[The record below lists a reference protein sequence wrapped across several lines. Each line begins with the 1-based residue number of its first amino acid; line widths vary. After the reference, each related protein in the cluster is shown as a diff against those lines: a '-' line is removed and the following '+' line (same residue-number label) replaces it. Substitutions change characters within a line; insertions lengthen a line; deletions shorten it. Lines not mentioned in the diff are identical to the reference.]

1 MICLSSR
8 KLTPFVSSAPE
19 ISPTVGGNLGR
30 VTELNLTDEHVLVS
44 SRGGLGRITLNRPR
58 ALNALSLDMIRTI
71 SGVLDDWRENTD
83 VEAIVIDSTDPRG
96 LCAGGDVRALREAII
111 AGQMHEAAEFFR
123 AEYAMNAAIAE
134 YPKPIVAIANGITMG
149 GGIGIAGHASHRIV
163 TETSK
168 LAMPETRIGFTPDVG
183 GTWLLAHAPGRLG
196 EYLGLTG
203 TTMNESDAIATGF
216 ADYFVPFERV
226 SSLIEAL
233 ETRADPSTV
242 TELIL
247 LFDET
252 AEPSTLVAEGGW
264 IDDAFGRGSV
274 AEIAERLSELSTDAE
289 VGAHAAAA
297 LQLLTEMSPTS
308 LAVTLASVRHAR
320 TLDGVRAV
328 LAQEF
333 NLADWL
339 WAESNDMVEG
349 IRAQLVDK
357 DRNPHFS
364 PATIAEV
371 PADTGARALAHR
383 ATPPLWN

>member
-1 MICLSSR
+1 MHPS
-8 KLTPFVSSAPE
+8 
-19 ISPTVGGNLGR
+19 
-30 VTELNLTDEHVLVS
+30 DEHVLVS
-44 SRGGLGRITLNRPR
+44 ARGGLGRITLNRPR
-58 ALNALSLDMIRTI
+58 ALNALSLDMINAITRA
-71 SGVLDDWRENTD
+71 LNDWRDNTD
-83 VEAIVIDSTDPRG
+83 VETIVIDSSDPRG

-111 AGQMHEAAEFFR
+111 ADKLIEAAEFFR
-123 AEYAMNAAIAE
+123 AEYAMNATIAE

-183 GTWLLAHAPGRLG
+183 GTWLLAQAPGHLG

-203 TTMNESDAIATGF
+203 ASMNADDAIAAGF
-216 ADYFVPFERV
+216 ADYFVPFDRME
-226 SSLIEAL
+226 SLIEAL
-233 ETRADPSTV
+233 ETRADPSTA

-252 AEPSTLVAEGGW
+252 AEPSALVAGQGW
-264 IDDAFGRGSV
+264 IDDAFGRDSV
-274 AEIAERLSELSTDAE
+274 VDIAARLDELSSDPD
-289 VGAHAAAA
+289 VGESAAAA
-297 LQLLTEMSPTS
+297 RQLLAEMSPTS
-308 LAVTLASVRHAR
+308 LAVTLASIREAR

-333 NLADWL
+333 NLSDWL
-339 WAESNDMVEG
+339 WRESDDMVEG

-357 DRNPHFS
+357 DRNPRFS

-371 PADTGARALAHR
+371 PADTGARAIAHR
-383 ATPPLWN
+383 AAEPLWS